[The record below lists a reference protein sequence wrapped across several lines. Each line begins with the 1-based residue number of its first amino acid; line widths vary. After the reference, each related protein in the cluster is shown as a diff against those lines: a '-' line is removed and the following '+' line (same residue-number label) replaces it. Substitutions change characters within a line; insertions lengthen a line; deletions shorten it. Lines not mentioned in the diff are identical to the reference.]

1 MHDLFLTL
9 VQVLVQTQTP
19 ELPTQPFHHLLDMPG
34 MLAPEGQT
42 LLVASDICA
51 QGRGWAA
58 GIDTLTFWA
67 ALRRP
72 VFATGGV
79 HQLRQGPGS

>member
-1 MHDLFLTL
+1 
-9 VQVLVQTQTP
+9 
-19 ELPTQPFHHLLDMPG
+19 MPG